1 MIRNVS
7 VPVLV
12 GSGVNS
18 NNVKDYNN
26 ASAVIVGSHFKR
38 NQDWRQRINIPRL
51 YNFMVNILSDEI
63 DFEEVVETD
72 RDLDV
77 NVN

>member
-1 MIRNVS
+1 MISNVS

-18 NNVKDYNN
+18 DNVADYKNS
-26 ASAVIVGSHFKR
+26 SAVIVGSHFKR

-51 YNFMVNILSDEI
+51 YHFMVNIFSDEI
-63 DFEEVVETD
+63 DFDKVLETD
-72 RDLDV
+72 SDSDLDV
-77 NVN
+77 R

>member
-1 MIRNVS
+1 MISNVS

-18 NNVKDYNN
+18 DNVADYKN

-51 YNFMVNILSDEI
+51 YHFMVNIFSDEI
-63 DFEEVVETD
+63 DFDKVLEAD
-72 RDLDV
+72 SDSDLDV
-77 NVN
+77 R